1 VITWRFALLIVLA
14 LAVGAAGQQRQ
25 THDGYWWNG
34 SNDSFRVGV
43 VTGYLL
49 AMNTVADVFTV
60 KCVHD
65 KNGGKDPD
73 GATLEQALTACEET
87 PSVKPFHEFSGFR
100 AGQWSDGVDEFY
112 KDFRNRGLNIELALK
127 YVKDQLHGRPVKEL
141 EDEVTEWRR
150 EATK

>member
-25 THDGYWWNG
+25 THDGFWWNG

-49 AMNTVADVFTV
+49 AMNTVADAFTV

-65 KNGGKDPD
+65 KNGGKDPE
-73 GATLEQALTACEET
+73 GAALEQVLTACGET
-87 PSVKPFHEFSGFR
+87 PSVKPFMSFPAF
-100 AGQWSDGVDEFY
+100 V
-112 KDFRNRGLNIELALK
+112 RGN
-127 YVKDQLHGRPVKEL
+127 GR
-141 EDEVTEWRR
+141 TEWMTSTRTF
-150 EATK
+150 ATAA

>member
-1 VITWRFALLIVLA
+1 MITWRFALLIVLA

-87 PSVKPFHEFSGFR
+87 PSVKPFHR
-100 AGQWSDGVDEFY
+100 AGAEVRERPTTRQTGQLT
-112 KDFRNRGLNIELALK
+112 LNVA
-127 YVKDQLHGRPVKEL
+127 R
-141 EDEVTEWRR
+141 
-150 EATK
+150 